1 MRAYVQGR
9 NVMKGKNGARHFMPF
24 SVPVGPWPLEAQHVY
39 TWKPK
44 EWVISEWNIIFFYL
58 TVLAALLPSLA
69 ATITSRASALF
80 ISYEHPQQ
88 KHLQLK

>member
-44 EWVISEWNIIFFYL
+44 EWVISE
-58 TVLAALLPSLA
+58 
-69 ATITSRASALF
+69 
-80 ISYEHPQQ
+80 
-88 KHLQLK
+88 